1 MSEHRSYAR
10 ESLRLYTRA
19 SWLHRRHALLSILS
33 PVGAMLTNVGVP
45 YYAGQA
51 LGSIANYGSNFSG
64 RLILLV
70 AVSVAGI
77 LANRIGFVNLM
88 RLQAETMNDLNTHV
102 FERLMDRSV
111 GFHTNQISGKLI
123 SDALD
128 FVTSYSVLLMAVMT
142 NGVSLAAIVLSGLI
156 VVAINSWQLGLFLL
170 SVVLITLT
178 WAYFES
184 KTRGEL
190 RNIRLVASKRLT
202 GHLSDSIVNA
212 QTVKMFAAEQLEIT
226 KNHQLNHNLLNL
238 RVKDWYKAG
247 VSGNNRAAALLGM
260 LILLIVLIRHVSQ
273 TNPDVLAIGIFAFTY
288 TFTLLIR
295 LFDINGLTRQIE
307 ESILQAAPMTQI
319 LLEPTEI
326 IDQPLATELTVSQGL
341 VEFNNVQ
348 FQYIEKQSKQAV
360 FEGLS
365 LTVKPGEKVGLV
377 GPSGGGKTTITRLIL
392 RLEDIQ
398 SGKISIDGQDIAT
411 VKQTSLRHNIGY
423 VPQEPLLFHR
433 SVHENIGYG
442 KPNASHEEIVLAAKL
457 AHADSFIQTLPKG
470 YDTIVGERG
479 IKLSGGQR
487 QRVAIARAILKN
499 APLLILDEATSALDS
514 ENEKFIQAA
523 LLELMKG
530 KTALVIAHRLSTI
543 QRMDR
548 IIVLDQGVIIE
559 EGTHATLLKHG
570 GLYAKLW
577 AHQSGGFLE
586 D

>member
-1 MSEHRSYAR
+1 
-10 ESLRLYTRA
+10 
-19 SWLHRRHALLSILS
+19 
-33 PVGAMLTNVGVP
+33 
-45 YYAGQA
+45 
-51 LGSIANYGSNFSG
+51 
-64 RLILLV
+64 
-70 AVSVAGI
+70 VAGI